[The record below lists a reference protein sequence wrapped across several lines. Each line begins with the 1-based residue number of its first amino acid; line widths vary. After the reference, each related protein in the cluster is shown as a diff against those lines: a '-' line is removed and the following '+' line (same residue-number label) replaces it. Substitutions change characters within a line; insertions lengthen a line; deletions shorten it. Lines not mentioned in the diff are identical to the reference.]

1 MYGEALL
8 LEKLEQ
14 MIGVGKWRHI
24 WHSEISTQHI
34 EPVYPLVPLSKVS
47 NPALKGENHG

>member
-1 MYGEALL
+1 MYDEALL

-24 WHSEISTQHI
+24 MAFRNLHTA
-34 EPVYPLVPLSKVS
+34 Y
-47 NPALKGENHG
+47 